1 MNIVMFDKDNKRIG
15 TPVIEKS
22 LIGAIRLAINDWNE
36 KLNGLSSKYLD
47 SPAVGTVVVIG
58 IFMVSEIVIAEL
70 NKK

>member
-1 MNIVMFDKDNKRIG
+1 MNNFYPYILGLLD
-15 TPVIEKS
+15 T
-22 LIGAIRLAINDWNE
+22 INDWNE

-58 IFMVSEIVIAEL
+58 IFVVSGIVIAEL